1 MISKTVLNIFEEF
14 DRIIQILSNDE
25 VNKNQINNIE
35 GDLKLLK
42 LWRQEI
48 ESDKQSIFVIGKTS
62 SGKSAF
68 HNFLLDVNDEKEF
81 LFKTST
87 GIQTGVIQT
96 LQHCYLREN
105 ANAEIKIRNNDEFK
119 KLNIPKHLGIEI
131 NNQSIIIPLIS
142 IDQIS
147 FLRDKIMA
155 KAENE
160 VSFNVSKAVDII
172 NIHFPLKYFKGFI
185 IVDTPGL
192 GSSES
197 TTDPTVKEYFQ
208 ARSHILWFLNTQQRT
223 LSDSIMLLSKEK
235 NLLRSSLKKIKFIG
249 NKIDLLI
256 DDIKEND
263 IEITINELKEEL
275 INTLNK
281 ALINILKEKSSNDII
296 FTSFK
301 KPNKKFGSSTT
312 LTEIKELEEK
322 FQIEK
327 KEINLD
333 NIESFAFTLNRVL
346 KELKDKIV
354 ADKKGKLS
362 DKIKKLEY
370 QKSILSKE
378 ITTIKGKIKYPQEAR
393 ERSKREI
400 KEIEKKDNLNTHV
413 KYNQYLEDLKK
424 SIDKIGN
431 QFDNMIRAN
440 FSDVLLADVKVKITN
455 FRKIT
460 DLSLKEKEGLWKKYV
475 NDDELDTKKV
485 SLSEFANEKIAGI
498 DVIVGAIFNSIDTYI
513 INKNS
518 EIDKINN
525 QIIISQKEHNNVE
538 NESKS
543 IDEISK
549 KIDRI
554 MYLLVEDVESRISEW
569 SSIDTNESTASIF
582 ENFLQLNYL
591 LDEHTV
597 LNTRIKNK

>member
-96 LQHCYLREN
+96 LQHCYHREN
-105 ANAEIKIRNNDEFK
+105 ANAEIKTLNNDEFK
-119 KLNIPKHLGIEI
+119 KLEIPKHLGIEI
-131 NNQSIIIPLIS
+131 NDQSIIIPLIS

-155 KAENE
+155 KHDIKDE
-160 VSFNVSKAVDII
+160 VSFNVSTAVEII
-172 NIHFPLKYFKGFI
+172 NIRFPLKYFKDYI
-185 IVDTPGL
+185 IIDTPGL
-192 GSSES
+192 GSSEPI
-197 TTDPTVKEYFQ
+197 TDLTVKEYFQ

-235 NLLRSSLKKIKFIG
+235 NLLRSSLDKINFIG
-249 NKIDLLI
+249 NKFDMLDLEENENYTN
-256 DDIKEND
+256 IK
-263 IEITINELKEEL
+263 KEL

-281 ALINILKEKSSNDII
+281 ALVDILKDETLNDII

-301 KPNKKFGSSTT
+301 KPNKKFGSTTT
-312 LTEIKELEEK
+312 LDEIKELEEK

-354 ADKKGKLS
+354 ADKKGRLS

-378 ITTIKGKIKYPQEAR
+378 ITTINGKIKYPQEER
-393 ERSKREI
+393 EKSKREI
-400 KEIEKKDNLNTHV
+400 REIEKKDKLDTRD
-413 KYNQYLEDLKK
+413 KYNDYVDELKK
-424 SIDKIGN
+424 SIIKIKKG
-431 QFDNMIRAN
+431 FDDMIRAN
-440 FSDVLLADVKVKITN
+440 FNDIVSDKI
-455 FRKIT
+455 KIKEFKINN
-460 DLSLKEKEGLWKKYV
+460 DLYLKEKDGFWKKYFY
-475 NDDELDTKKV
+475 DKELKNKNV
-485 SLSEFANEKIAGI
+485 SLSKYVDDKITQI
-498 DVIVGAIFNSIDTYI
+498 DVIVDEIFKSIESDL
-513 INKNS
+513 INKNT
-518 EIDKINN
+518 EIEKINV
-525 QIIISQKEHNNVE
+525 QITISKKEHNNVE

-543 IDEISK
+543 IDEISE
-549 KIDRI
+549 KINRI
-554 MYLLVEDVESRISEW
+554 IYLLIEDVEDRISEW
-569 SSIDTNESTASIF
+569 SPIDTNESTGSVF
-582 ENFLQLNYL
+582 ENFLHLNYL
-591 LDEHTV
+591 LDEHIV
-597 LNTRIKNK
+597 LTKRINNN

>member
-1 MISKTVLNIFEEF
+1 MISKTVLSIFEEF
-14 DRIIQILSNDE
+14 DKIIQILSEDE
-25 VNKNQINNIE
+25 ANKNQINNIN

-62 SGKSAF
+62 TGKSAF

-96 LQHCYLREN
+96 LQHCYQKEK
-105 ANAEIKIRNNDEFK
+105 ANAEIKILNNDEFK
-119 KLNIPKHLGIEI
+119 KLEIPQHLDIEI
-131 NNQSIIIPLIS
+131 NDQSIIIPLIS

-155 KAENE
+155 KDENE

-197 TTDPTVKEYFQ
+197 ATDPTVKEYFQ

-235 NLLRSSLKKIKFIG
+235 NLLRNSLDKINFIG
-249 NKIDLLI
+249 NKFDMLDLE
-256 DDIKEND
+256 ENENYTS
-263 IEITINELKEEL
+263 IKEEL

-281 ALINILKEKSSNDII
+281 ALLDILKDETLHNII

-301 KPNKKFGSSTT
+301 KPNKKFGSTTT
-312 LTEIKELEEK
+312 LDKIKELEEK

-333 NIESFAFTLNRVL
+333 NIESFLFTLNRVL

-354 ADKKGKLS
+354 EDKKGKLS
-362 DKIKKLEY
+362 DKIKKLVND
-370 QKSILSKE
+370 KSILSKE
-378 ITTIKGKIKYPQEAR
+378 ITTINSKIKYPQDAR
-393 ERSKREI
+393 ERLKREI
-400 KEIEKKDNLNTHV
+400 KEIEKKDNLNTHA
-413 KYNQYLEDLKK
+413 KYNQYLENLKK
-424 SIDKIGN
+424 SIDKIDN

-440 FSDVLLADVKVKITN
+440 FSDVLLASVKVEITN
-455 FRKIT
+455 FRKST
-460 DLSLKEKEGLWKKYV
+460 DHSLKEKEGFWKKYV

-485 SLSEFANEKIAGI
+485 SLSKYVDEKIAGI
-498 DVIVGAIFNSIDTYI
+498 DFIVNAILNSIDTYI
-513 INKNS
+513 VNKNS
-518 EIDKINN
+518 EIEKIND
-525 QIIISQKEHNNVE
+525 QITISKKEHNNVE
-538 NESKS
+538 NELIS
-543 IDEISK
+543 IVEISK
-549 KIDRI
+549 KINRI
-554 MYLLVEDVESRISEW
+554 MYLLIEDVETRISEW
-569 SSIDTNESTASIF
+569 SPINTNESTESVLV
-582 ENFLQLNYL
+582 NFLQLNYL
-591 LDEHTV
+591 LDEHDV
-597 LNTRIKNK
+597 LTTRIKSK